1 MNEFADVNDLIAAMG
16 RGEMVIM
23 VDDADRENEGDLI
36 LAADHAT
43 AANIG
48 MMLRHTSGIICISML
63 GERLDELDLPMMVA
77 KNTDVRRTA
86 FTVSVDAR
94 DRTTTGISGAD
105 RAATIAALI
114 DPGTGPDDLARP
126 GHMYPL
132 RYEPG
137 GVLKRAGH
145 TEAAVDL
152 ALLAGRYPAGVLA
165 EVMNDD
171 GTVAKLPDLFE
182 FAGEH
187 GLLIGTIAD
196 LIAYRRKQEKLVE
209 RVVETTIP
217 TAHGDFEAIGYRS
230 LVDERQHIALKMG
243 DIGDGKDVLVRVH
256 SECLTGDVF
265 GSQRCDCGEQ
275 LDLALAKIHEE
286 GRGVLLYIRG
296 HEGRGIG
303 LLNKLA
309 AYELQDQGLDTV
321 DANIDLG
328 LPVDARDYGVGSQI
342 LYDLGVRT
350 MRLMTNNPTKRAG
363 IVGYGLE
370 IVDRIP
376 LVTKANPH
384 NRRYLDTKATRM
396 GHTLIQAEDTEG
408 D

>member
-1 MNEFADVNDLIAAMG
+1 MNEFANVNDLIAAVG
-16 RGEMVIM
+16 KGEMVIM

-36 LAADHAT
+36 LAADHADAT
-43 AANIG
+43 NIG

-114 DPGTGPDDLARP
+114 DPATGPDDLARP

-145 TEAAVDL
+145 TEAAIDL
-152 ALLAGRYPAGVLA
+152 AVLAGRYPAGVLA

-171 GTVAKLPDLFE
+171 GTVAKLPELFE
-182 FAGEH
+182 FAREH
-187 GLLIGTIAD
+187 DLLIGTIAD

-209 RVVETTIP
+209 RVVEATIP
-217 TAHGDFEAIGYRS
+217 TAHGDFDAIGFRS
-230 LVDERQHIALKMG
+230 LVDDRQHIALVMG

-275 LDLALAKIHEE
+275 LDLALAKIHAE

-363 IVGYGLE
+363 IMGYGLE

-396 GHTLIQAEDTEG
+396 GHSLLHAESPEG

>member
-1 MNEFADVNDLIAAMG
+1 
-16 RGEMVIM
+16 MVIM

-36 LAADHAT
+36 LAADHADAT
-43 AANIG
+43 NIG
-48 MMLRHTSGIICISML
+48 KMLRHTSGIICISML

-114 DPGTGPDDLARP
+114 DPSTGPDDLARP

-171 GTVAKLPDLFE
+171 GTVAKLPELFD
-182 FAGEH
+182 FAREH
-187 GLLIGTIAD
+187 ELLIGTIAD

-209 RVVETTIP
+209 RVVEATIP
-217 TAHGDFEAIGYRS
+217 TAHGDFHAIGFRS
-230 LVDERQHIALKMG
+230 LVDDRQHIALVMG

-363 IVGYGLE
+363 IMGYGLE

-376 LVTKANPH
+376 LVTTANPH

-396 GHTLIQAEDTEG
+396 GHSLLQAESPESD
-408 D
+408 